1 MRPMS
6 EGRSSQTVDPHHLT
20 QENLMQTLTAPN
32 TTSTRIA
39 GRSRLVVVG
48 AAAVTALA
56 GWVILS
62 PLAGIDLQARQGTVV
77 HIGAISVVVTSAVA
91 ALAGWGLLAI
101 MERRTAKARD
111 IWTVIATIV
120 CVVSTSSPLDRGVD
134 LGSKLGLAS
143 LHLLVGA
150 VVVIGLR
157 RTLAV
162 RERC

>member
-1 MRPMS
+1 M
-6 EGRSSQTVDPHHLT
+6 
-20 QENLMQTLTAPN
+20 
-32 TTSTRIA
+32 
-39 GRSRLVVVG
+39 
-48 AAAVTALA
+48 
-56 GWVILS
+56 
-62 PLAGIDLQARQGTVV
+62 AGIDLRARQGTMV
-77 HIGAISVVVTSAVA
+77 HIGAISVLVSSAVA

-120 CVVSTSSPLDRGVD
+120 CFVSISSPIDRGVD